1 MPTHDDIAL
10 DEEFAQTKMRGS
22 LLHRLFSYTRPYR
35 GAFIWN
41 LILTVLATASTLLGP
56 KLIQYGIDEYLTP
69 AFAHVAAARHEPVS
83 QSDSRSVGQKEDRAY
98 VAVSTDPLTH
108 WPTDSLPENIYASA
122 ARGILIVSAL
132 YLANLLVGWAL
143 SVIQVRAAITIGQGA
158 MNDLRL
164 AVFEHIQRLSLNYFD
179 RTHQGRIIA
188 RADSDVDALDRVL
201 TWGAT
206 QALSSLVTLVGV
218 IALMLHYDWRL
229 CLAVCSVLVPLALAT
244 KWFHVRG
251 REAYRQLRGTMSRL
265 TASMAENISG
275 VRVVQ
280 AFGRETEN
288 LNRFRALHDDFT
300 ARWVASSRVFHT
312 YMPAV
317 GFLAGISTAV
327 LLGYGGWRVQ
337 HGAITVGALAAFV
350 LYLGMFF
357 GPIQTMGDLYNA
369 MLSAAASA
377 ERIFALLDTE
387 PQVRDQAEAKALPP
401 IHGDVAFEHVS
412 FRYDTTPAGQWVL
425 RDITFTVRA
434 GETVA
439 LVGHTGSGKTSIIS
453 LLARFYEP
461 QSGRIL
467 LDGRSSR
474 REEAYSVSQ
483 SDSKTVGQKA
493 DGTSVASGTDLL
505 THWPTGSLPADSA
518 PDGLDISRHTLES
531 LHRQL
536 GIVTQE
542 NFLFTGT
549 VMDNLRFGRPD
560 ATDAEVIAAATK
572 LGTHDVIAR
581 LPDGYHTKV
590 GERGGNFS
598 AGERQ
603 LITITRAMVAE
614 PRILIFDEAT
624 SAVDPQTERVIQHAL
639 EELFARRTSFVIAH
653 RLSTVRHANL
663 ILVLDHGR
671 IVERGTHTELLAL
684 GGTYAQLHAEF
695 VRT

>member
-1 MPTHDDIAL
+1 MATHDDIAL

-22 LLHRLFSYTRPYR
+22 LVRRLFSYTGPYR
-35 GAFIWN
+35 RAFIWN

-69 AFAHVAAARHEPVS
+69 AFAHVSAVRHEPVN
-83 QSDSRSVGQKEDRAY
+83 QSISGSVAQKENRAS
-98 VAVSTDPLTH
+98 VASSTDPLTY
-108 WPTDSLPENIYASA
+108 WPTGSLSP

-143 SVIQVRAAITIGQGA
+143 SVVQVRAAITIGQGA

-164 AVFEHIQRLSLNYFD
+164 AVFEHIQRLSLSYFD

-218 IALMLHYDWRL
+218 VALLLHYDWRL
-229 CLAVCSVLVPLALAT
+229 CLAVCAVLVPLAWAT

-275 VRVVQ
+275 MRVVQ
-280 AFGRETEN
+280 ALGRETEN
-288 LNRFRALHDDFT
+288 LRRFQALHDDFT

-312 YMPAV
+312 YMPFV

-337 HGAITVGALAAFV
+337 HGALTVGALAAFV

-387 PQVRDQAEAKALPP
+387 PQVRDRAEAKALPP
-401 IHGDVAFEHVS
+401 LHGDVTFDDVS
-412 FRYDTTPAGQWVL
+412 FRYETTSADQWVL
-425 RDITFTVRA
+425 RDINFTVRA

-461 QSGRIL
+461 QRGRIL
-467 LDGRSSR
+467 LDSGSSR
-474 REEAYSVSQ
+474 REEAPFPSQVCQSARGPVSQ
-483 SDSKTVGQKA
+483 S
-493 DGTSVASGTDLL
+493 AS
-505 THWPTGSLPADSA
+505 
-518 PDGLDISRHTLES
+518 
-531 LHRQL
+531 
-536 GIVTQE
+536 
-542 NFLFTGT
+542 
-549 VMDNLRFGRPD
+549 
-560 ATDAEVIAAATK
+560 
-572 LGTHDVIAR
+572 
-581 LPDGYHTKV
+581 
-590 GERGGNFS
+590 
-598 AGERQ
+598 
-603 LITITRAMVAE
+603 E
-614 PRILIFDEAT
+614 PV
-624 SAVDPQTERVIQHAL
+624 SQ
-639 EELFARRTSFVIAH
+639 
-653 RLSTVRHANL
+653 
-663 ILVLDHGR
+663 
-671 IVERGTHTELLAL
+671 
-684 GGTYAQLHAEF
+684 
-695 VRT
+695 